1 MAYTISK
8 VNVWAGTIKDRPG
21 GVAEKLNALS
31 RARANLD
38 FVIARRAPDKPGRG
52 VLFVAPLKK
61 AAQTRAARKAGLK
74 RADKMYSLRVVGP
87 DRAGLGAKITR
98 ALAEAGI
105 NMRGLSAAAIKGRS
119 VVYFAFDKR
128 TDANK
133 ATRILKKILR

>member
-8 VNVWAGTIKDRPG
+8 VSVWAGTIKDRPG
-21 GVAEKLNALS
+21 GLAEKLTALS
-31 RARANLD
+31 RARANLE

-52 VLFVAPLKK
+52 VLFLAPLKN

-74 RADKMYSLRVVGP
+74 RAEKMYSLRVAGP
-87 DRAGLGAKITR
+87 DRPGLGTKITR

-105 NMRGLSAAAIKGRS
+105 NMRGLSAAALNRRS

-128 TDANK
+128 TDANRAAK
-133 ATRILKKILR
+133 ILKKVLK